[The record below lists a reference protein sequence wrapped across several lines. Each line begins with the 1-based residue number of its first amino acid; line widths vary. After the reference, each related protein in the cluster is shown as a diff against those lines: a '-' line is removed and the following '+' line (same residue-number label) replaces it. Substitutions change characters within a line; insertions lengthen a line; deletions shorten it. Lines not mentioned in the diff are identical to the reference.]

1 MRETPGVRETSAHRV
16 AHEPSTRP
24 GGWLMLATIAR
35 RFGLAVLPLGVIGS
49 LNGTPQG
56 YALLIVSSI
65 ALALSTD

>member
-1 MRETPGVRETSAHRV
+1 
-16 AHEPSTRP
+16 
-24 GGWLMLATIAR
+24 MLATIAR
-35 RFGLAVLPLGVIGS
+35 RFGLAILPLGVIGS